1 MRRLSTMTAHNDNPR
16 ETLDLLER
24 ILEQV
29 ESIDRHVEGI
39 RDRLDDDWEA
49 LLRPVYD
56 PDDDVH
62 AYD

>member
-1 MRRLSTMTAHNDNPR
+1 MTAHKYNPR

-29 ESIDRHVEGI
+29 ESVDQNVEGI
-39 RDRLDDDWEA
+39 RDRLDGDWET
-49 LLRPVYD
+49 LLEQDVYQPV
-56 PDDDVH
+56 DDDH

>member
-1 MRRLSTMTAHNDNPR
+1 MTAHKYNPR

-29 ESIDRHVEGI
+29 ESIDQNVEGI
-39 RDRLDDDWEA
+39 RDRLDGDWET
-49 LLRPVYD
+49 LLEHDVYQPV
-56 PDDDVH
+56 DDDH